1 MQALLGQT
9 SVVAR
14 GLSTQA
20 RVPPAS
26 SGDGGPAPFSLGSPW
41 SSTDGRPW
49 RERQSLGH
57 AGLCPSGL
65 AAGWVCA
72 QVGCGV
78 GLCPSGLAAGWVCAQ
93 VGCWLGLRLSRLLV
107 GLCLSGLAAAWV
119 CAREGCSPSARTLG
133 SVLLASGSQAGA
145 SLGCCWSCCHLELRV
160 GPGRPL
166 PNSPDPSFRNHGWPS
181 SALFPRHSRVQTTG
195 FMKPLLCQAPNQG
208 WILPPRQDQ

>member
-26 SGDGGPAPFSLGSPW
+26 FGDGGPAPFSLGSPW

-49 RERQSLGH
+49 RERQSLGR
-57 AGLCPSGL
+57 A
-65 AAGWVCA
+65 
-72 QVGCGV
+72 

-107 GLCLSGLAAAWV
+107 GLCPSGLAAAWV

-145 SLGCCWSCCHLELRV
+145 SLGRCWGCCHLELRV

-166 PNSPDPSFRNHGWPS
+166 PNSPDPSFWNHGWPS